1 MPLLR
6 LIKWLDHQA
15 TFAANDWYRE
25 VCIEIRRRLLL
36 VPAIDDH
43 RSIDKLHEQLQAR
56 GVKLGRGTLVDV
68 LKELQ

>member
-1 MPLLR
+1 VPLLR

-25 VCIEIRRRLLL
+25 ICIEIRRRLLL
-36 VPAIDDH
+36 VPSIDDH
-43 RSIDKLHEQLQAR
+43 KSIDRLHAHLQGN
-56 GVKLGRGTLVDV
+56 GVKIGRGTLVDV